1 MADVT
6 HEDYHSTFS
15 VSATGREVLKDMMK
29 AHHFHN
35 STFDPDPLK
44 LALNEGER
52 NVVLRILTFLDEYEE
67 GKKS

>member
-1 MADVT
+1 MPKVT
-6 HEDYHSTFS
+6 NEDYHSTFA
-15 VSATGREVLKDMMK
+15 VSTTGQKVLKDMMK

-35 STFDPDPLK
+35 STFNSDPLK